1 MTYLIRILGASCPGG
16 DFFGFPKWY
25 KYLDGATEPL
35 SHLCTPQIS
44 SINDIYL
51 IVAAVIEMLL
61 RVAALLAV
69 GFVIYGGVEYSI
81 SQGEP
86 ERTSR
91 ARKTIINA
99 LVGLAISV
107 TAAAVVAFM
116 AARVK

>member
-1 MTYLIRILGASCPGG
+1 MTTHLIQIFGTGCPGG

-25 KYLDGATEPL
+25 KYLDGVTV
-35 SHLCTPQIS
+35 SGLCSPQLS

-69 GFVIYGGVEYSI
+69 GFVIYGGVEYTV

-91 ARKTIINA
+91 ARKTIISA

-116 AARVK
+116 AGRVI